1 MFDKGVN
8 KIDMGHLEE
17 SSVTRRTLRRDV
29 EIKFWVIIVS
39 KINILALTHQYYSFN
54 YYPDVHYLLYEIE
67 PLE

>member
-29 EIKFWVIIVS
+29 EIKF
-39 KINILALTHQYYSFN
+39 
-54 YYPDVHYLLYEIE
+54 
-67 PLE
+67 